1 MPRGSSEH
9 RPATLEKTLANQR
22 HKTHSEVGLIR
33 AAGQIAARVLR
44 AASSLVTPGMT
55 TNELDQRVGELIRS
69 EGAVS
74 AFLNYRGFPRQCCLS
89 VNEGVV
95 HGMGNDRPLQFGD
108 LLKIDIGVRHR
119 GFVGDVA
126 MSMAVGGCSPLAE
139 KLMDVTTKALYLGIA
154 QARSGQRVTA
164 ISQAIQG
171 HVESHGFSVVRE
183 FVGHG
188 VGQTLHEEPQ
198 VPNFVDERNTARLKA
213 GMTIAIEPMVNVG
226 QAGVEILADRWTVV
240 TRDRQLSAHFEHTI
254 LVTDGDPEIL
264 TQDGTSP
271 LY

>member
-1 MPRGSSEH
+1 M
-9 RPATLEKTLANQR
+9 ANQR
-22 HKTHSEVGLIR
+22 PKTQSEVTLIR
-33 AAGQIAARVLR
+33 GAGRIAAKVLR
-44 AASSLVTPGMT
+44 SASLLVTPGMT
-55 TNELDQRVGELIRS
+55 TQDLDYRVGELIRA
-69 EGAVS
+69 EGASS
-74 AFLNYRGFPRQCCLS
+74 AFLGYRNFPCQCCLS

-108 LLKIDIGVRHR
+108 LLKMDIGVRYR

-139 KLMDVTTKALYLGIA
+139 KLMDVTTKALHLGIA
-154 QARSGQRVTA
+154 EARSGQRVNA
-164 ISQAIQG
+164 ISHAIQR
-171 HVESHGFSVVRE
+171 HVEGQGFSVVRE

-213 GMTIAIEPMVNVG
+213 GMTIASEPMVNVG
-226 QAGVEILADRWTVV
+226 QPGVEILADRWTVV
-240 TRDRQLSAHFEHTI
+240 TRDRQLSAHFEHTV
-254 LVTDGDPEIL
+254 LVTDGEPEIL
-264 TQDGTSP
+264 TQDGMSP